1 MSQARSLY
9 IHLPFCRH
17 KCHYCDFVVRILH
30 TPSQI
35 DRYLD
40 HLTLDLQ
47 ALSSFAAPLKTVYLG
62 GGTPSLLSVAQIERL
77 ADMLQQSFQLR
88 QVQEWTLE
96 ANPEDLPEAELAAW
110 MQLGVNRISLG
121 VQTFDPE
128 LLASCGRSHS
138 LADIER
144 AVRLVQS
151 RQLNLSLDLIYGLP
165 EQRLQSWD
173 ASLAA
178 ALALQPDHLSL
189 YALEVHPATVFG
201 HFNPPLPEEDD
212 TVAMYDL
219 ACARLAQAGYQHYEI
234 ANWCLP
240 GRPSRHNRV
249 YWQNLPFLAAGV
261 GAHGYVTGRRY
272 AHSASL
278 RDYYLDCQAERWPWD
293 VAEPQPLS
301 EAIEETVF
309 LGLRLLIEGLDLQA
323 FETRFERALLACY
336 PEILPRLLAQ
346 GHLLLEDGHLRLS
359 PDAVSVSNVI
369 LAEFLEPVL

>member
-1 MSQARSLY
+1 MSEARSLY
-9 IHLPFCRH
+9 IHLPFCQH
-17 KCHYCDFVVRILH
+17 KCHYCDFVVRVLH
-30 TPSQI
+30 SPSQI

-40 HLTLDLQ
+40 HLRLDLQ
-47 ALSSFAAPLKTVYLG
+47 ALSAFAAPLKTVYLG

-77 ADMLQQSFQLR
+77 AEMLQQSFQLR

-96 ANPEDLPEAELAAW
+96 ANPEHLPEAELEAW
-110 MQLGVNRISLG
+110 MQLGVNRVSLG
-121 VQTFDPE
+121 VQTFDPA

-144 AVRLVQS
+144 VVALIQRF
-151 RQLNLSLDLIYGLP
+151 QLNLSLDLIYGLP
-165 EQRLQSWD
+165 EQSLQSWSD
-173 ASLAA
+173 SLAA
-178 ALALQPDHLSL
+178 AQALQPDHLSL
-189 YALEVHPATVFG
+189 YALEVHPDTVFG
-201 HFNPPLPEEDD
+201 HRTLPLPEDD
-212 TVAMYDL
+212 ETVAMYEL
-219 ACARLAQAGYQHYEI
+219 ACEQLARAGYRHYEI

-261 GAHGYVTGRRY
+261 GAHGYFAGRRY

-278 RDYYLDCQAERWPWD
+278 LDYYLNCQAGRWPWD
-293 VAEPQPLS
+293 EAEPQSLS

-323 FETRFERALLACY
+323 FETRFQRALSACY
-336 PEILPRLLAQ
+336 PEVLPRLLAQ
-346 GHLLLEDGHLRLS
+346 GHLLLADGHLRLS
-359 PDAVSVSNVI
+359 PAAVPVSNVI